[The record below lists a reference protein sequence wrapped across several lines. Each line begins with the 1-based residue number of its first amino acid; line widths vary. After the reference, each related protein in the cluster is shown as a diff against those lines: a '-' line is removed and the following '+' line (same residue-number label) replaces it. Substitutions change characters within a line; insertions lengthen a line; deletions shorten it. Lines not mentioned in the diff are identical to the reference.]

1 MRIVSDEI
9 FDPIFRSTKTN
20 NGEALK
26 SQKKPGIKKMPDYSE
41 KIIKELEYNYKGYRR
56 YKTILFIVD
65 KPTAHKE
72 IKELVINL
80 GKNLLDKN
88 IPCEIVDFFKDVVEE
103 SKISLGNTGNTF
115 NELID
120 WIIKKISSAQKC
132 LLMYEIDALLSTWN
146 TPDIKAFFK
155 KILFHDGID
164 KPVLLISCMAGRFV
178 LPMNTTGQGLV
189 IKQSTVEEL

>member
-1 MRIVSDEI
+1 MND
-9 FDPIFRSTKTN
+9 F
-20 NGEALK
+20 L
-26 SQKKPGIKKMPDYSE
+26 E
-41 KIIKELEYNYKGYRR
+41 KIIKELECNYKGNRR

-65 KPTAHKE
+65 KPTAYKE
-72 IKELVINL
+72 TKKLVINL
-80 GKNLLDKN
+80 GEKLLDKG
-88 IPCEIVDFFKDVVEE
+88 IPCEIMDFFKDVVAE
-103 SKISLGNTGNTF
+103 SKIPFGNTGNTF

-132 LLMYEIDALLSTWN
+132 LLMYEIDALLATWN

-164 KPVLLISCMAGRFV
+164 KPVLLISCLAGRFA

-189 IKQSTVEEL
+189 IKQRTVEEL

>member
-1 MRIVSDEI
+1 MHD
-9 FDPIFRSTKTN
+9 F
-20 NGEALK
+20 L
-26 SQKKPGIKKMPDYSE
+26 E

-56 YKTILFIVD
+56 YKTILFVVE

-72 IKELVINL
+72 TKELVINL
-80 GKNLLDKN
+80 GEKLLDKG
-88 IPCEIVDFFKDVVEE
+88 IPCEIMDFFKDVVAE
-103 SKISLGNTGNTF
+103 SKIPLGNTGNTF

-164 KPVLLISCMAGRFV
+164 KPVLLISCLAGRFA